1 MHKAILLI
9 GPTGS
14 GKSPLGDCLQ
24 AHGVDGRRCWHFD
37 FGANLR
43 AVAAGGL
50 GGFTEDEVAFV
61 KEVLEAGA
69 LLENETFYLAKKIL
83 TVFEQANA
91 ISSKD
96 LLVLNGLPRHV
107 GQAEAM
113 ADLVNVVAVVEL
125 DCTPEIVFE
134 RLRLDSGGDRAERSD
149 DQLELV
155 RKKLAV
161 FENRTRPL
169 IAYYR
174 ELGGMLIRIEVAVS
188 TQPADMID
196 TVAAVL

>member
-1 MHKAILLI
+1 MQKAILLL

-134 RLRLDSGGDRAERSD
+134 RLRLDTGGDRAERSD

-161 FENRTRPL
+161 FENRTQPL